1 MVYSAERGGNWEIY
15 RAKISR
21 TDDLNFPNATIIDE
35 ERLTPNDGKDR
46 TNPQLS
52 PDGKKLAFIENEM
65 KLMVMDLESK
75 KITQVTDGSM
85 WYYDNF
91 NYSWSPDG
99 KWFALEIIGNGHAPY
114 SDVAIVKADGSQKPV
129 NITNSGYFNADPKWV
144 LGGNAIMFVTDRY
157 GMRSHASWGSLND
170 IMFAFVNKDAYDK
183 YRLNKE
189 DYELLKELEKEQ
201 AKAKKDDEKKSDK
214 KDKKDNKDGSDEESA
229 NKDITVELEDIQDR
243 IVRVT
248 GYSSL
253 ISDAV
258 VDKDGENLLY
268 LSSTGEGFDLWKID
282 LRERDNKLTKK
293 LGSSPAFMMLDDKGD
308 NLFIVSGSSIQK
320 MGVVGEKLEKVSFRA
335 KMEVD
340 LAKEREYMYN
350 HVCRQEERL
359 FYRADMHGVNWKEM
373 TKAYRKFLPHIN
385 NNEDFAE
392 LLSELLGELNV
403 SHTGGRY
410 RSTAGGDATAN
421 LGLLYDWSYSG
432 KGLKVSE
439 IIEKGPFDRSTTKVK
454 AGDIIEKINGQEIST
469 MTDFFRLMNNLRGQ
483 KTLVSFYNAADG
495 SRWDEVVK
503 PISNGAFGSLLYNRW
518 VKGRA
523 EDVKKWSNGRLGYV
537 HIETMN
543 DESFR
548 TIYADILGKYN
559 KCEGI
564 VIDTRFN
571 GGGRLHEDIE
581 VLFSGEKYL
590 TQEFKGRETCDMPSR
605 RWNKPSI
612 MVQCEANYS
621 NAHGTPWVYK
631 YKGLGKLVGA
641 PVPGTMTSVSWET
654 LQDNSLIFG
663 IPVIGYKTA
672 EGNYLENSQLEP
684 DIYVLNSPEEVVKGE
699 DAQLRA
705 AVNELLKEIDSKK

>member
-1 MVYSAERGGNWEIY
+1 M
-15 RAKISR
+15 
-21 TDDLNFPNATIIDE
+21 
-35 ERLTPNDGKDR
+35 
-46 TNPQLS
+46 
-52 PDGKKLAFIENEM
+52 
-65 KLMVMDLESK
+65 
-75 KITQVTDGSM
+75 
-85 WYYDNF
+85 
-91 NYSWSPDG
+91 
-99 KWFALEIIGNGHAPY
+99 
-114 SDVAIVKADGSQKPV
+114 
-129 NITNSGYFNADPKWV
+129 
-144 LGGNAIMFVTDRY
+144 
-157 GMRSHASWGSLND
+157 
-170 IMFAFVNKDAYDK
+170 
-183 YRLNKE
+183 
-189 DYELLKELEKEQ
+189 
-201 AKAKKDDEKKSDK
+201 
-214 KDKKDNKDGSDEESA
+214 
-229 NKDITVELEDIQDR
+229 
-243 IVRVT
+243 
-248 GYSSL
+248 
-253 ISDAV
+253 
-258 VDKDGENLLY
+258 
-268 LSSTGEGFDLWKID
+268 SSTGEGFDLWKID
-282 LRERDNKLTKK
+282 LRERDNKLAKK

-537 HIETMN
+537 HIESMN

-590 TQEFKGRETCDMPSR
+590 TQEFKGRETLR
-605 RWNKPSI
+605 
-612 MVQCEANYS
+612 Y
-621 NAHGTPWVYK
+621 
-631 YKGLGKLVGA
+631 
-641 PVPGTMTSVSWET
+641 
-654 LQDNSLIFG
+654 
-663 IPVIGYKTA
+663 A
-672 EGNYLENSQLEP
+672 EPPLE
-684 DIYVLNSPEEVVKGE
+684 
-699 DAQLRA
+699 
-705 AVNELLKEIDSKK
+705 

>member
-1 MVYSAERGGNWEIY
+1 
-15 RAKISR
+15 
-21 TDDLNFPNATIIDE
+21 
-35 ERLTPNDGKDR
+35 
-46 TNPQLS
+46 
-52 PDGKKLAFIENEM
+52 
-65 KLMVMDLESK
+65 
-75 KITQVTDGSM
+75 M

>member
-1 MVYSAERGGNWEIY
+1 MKKNTPATLYMAKGISSVAVSPDGKQVAFVIRGEVFVTSVDYATTKRITTTETGEAGVDFGKDNRSLVYSAERGGNWEIY

-201 AKAKKDDEKKSDK
+201 AKAKKDDDKKSDK
-214 KDKKDNKDGSDEESA
+214 KDKKDNKDSKEEESE

-258 VDKDGENLLY
+258 VDKDGENLL
-268 LSSTGEGFDLWKID
+268 
-282 LRERDNKLTKK
+282 
-293 LGSSPAFMMLDDKGD
+293 
-308 NLFIVSGSSIQK
+308 LFVINW
-320 MGVVGEKLEKVSFRA
+320 R
-335 KMEVD
+335 
-340 LAKEREYMYN
+340 
-350 HVCRQEERL
+350 RL
-359 FYRADMHGVNWKEM
+359 
-373 TKAYRKFLPHIN
+373 
-385 NNEDFAE
+385 
-392 LLSELLGELNV
+392 
-403 SHTGGRY
+403 
-410 RSTAGGDATAN
+410 
-421 LGLLYDWSYSG
+421 
-432 KGLKVSE
+432 
-439 IIEKGPFDRSTTKVK
+439 
-454 AGDIIEKINGQEIST
+454 
-469 MTDFFRLMNNLRGQ
+469 
-483 KTLVSFYNAADG
+483 
-495 SRWDEVVK
+495 
-503 PISNGAFGSLLYNRW
+503 
-518 VKGRA
+518 
-523 EDVKKWSNGRLGYV
+523 
-537 HIETMN
+537 
-543 DESFR
+543 
-548 TIYADILGKYN
+548 
-559 KCEGI
+559 
-564 VIDTRFN
+564 
-571 GGGRLHEDIE
+571 
-581 VLFSGEKYL
+581 
-590 TQEFKGRETCDMPSR
+590 
-605 RWNKPSI
+605 
-612 MVQCEANYS
+612 
-621 NAHGTPWVYK
+621 
-631 YKGLGKLVGA
+631 
-641 PVPGTMTSVSWET
+641 
-654 LQDNSLIFG
+654 
-663 IPVIGYKTA
+663 
-672 EGNYLENSQLEP
+672 
-684 DIYVLNSPEEVVKGE
+684 
-699 DAQLRA
+699 
-705 AVNELLKEIDSKK
+705 